1 MKTKADVIS
10 ERMLEFAYGHHFCNC
25 LNVSDSVGY
34 KSSGMTNLEDF
45 AKAYGLEIRTEPNPA
60 NDWVAF
66 NYTLPYDKSEGTI
79 KIVDTKGT
87 FITSFLVTGTYGQK
101 VWDTRKLNS
110 GVYLYSLSV
119 GEFTR
124 SGKIVIN
131 K

>member
-1 MKTKADVIS
+1 METKADVIS

-34 KSSGMTNLEDF
+34 KSSGMINPEDF

-79 KIVDTKGT
+79 KIVDAKGT
-87 FITSFLVTGTYGQK
+87 LVTSFLVTDTYGQK
-101 VWDTRKLNS
+101 VWDIRNVKP
-110 GVYLYSLSV
+110 GVYFYTLNV
-119 GEFTR
+119 
-124 SGKIVIN
+124 SGFNRTGKMIIS